1 MEYGLIGLLVGFS
14 LALTGAGGALLSIP
28 LLVYFFDYSIKTSSF
43 YSLIIVSM
51 GALIGLLI
59 ERSNI
64 RYLYAFV
71 MALSSI
77 LGSFALSE
85 FKSQIPDLYIIY
97 IYYIICTYSLFSVW
111 SKKSISAGESIIEIP
126 YYVLIL
132 SGVLLGGLT
141 TLTGLGGGVL
151 LLPLFMKG
159 FRLNERAAVSTSLMT
174 ILLTSLISFLL
185 QSKTNSISLTFLDFV
200 YVIVGLFLSVYISRQ
215 LILKFTP
222 QLISN
227 LRRVTYS
234 LIVFYTLFN
243 LSVRY

>member
-28 LLVYFFDYSIKTSSF
+28 LFVYFFDYSIKASSF
-43 YSLIIVSM
+43 YSLIIVAA

-59 ERSNI
+59 EHRNI
-64 RYLYAFV
+64 RYLYAII
-71 MALSSI
+71 MALSSFF
-77 LGSFALSE
+77 GSLALSK
-85 FKSQIPDLYIIY
+85 FKSQVSDLYIIY

-111 SKKSISAGESIIEIP
+111 SKKSISSDESIIQIP

-132 SGVLLGGLT
+132 SGAILGGLT

-159 FRLNERAAVSTSLMT
+159 FRLNERSAVATSLMT
-174 ILLTSLISFLL
+174 ILLTSLISFSL
-185 QSKTNSISLTFLDFV
+185 QLNSNSIAITSFDFI
-200 YVIVGLFLSVYISRQ
+200 YVIIGLTLSVYISRQ
-215 LILKFTP
+215 IIQKVRP
-222 QLISN
+222 QIVSN
-227 LRRVTYS
+227 LRRIIYS